1 MSASKSTYSRQALVQ
16 ALLKATPF
24 TGPATIYLSLHT
36 GAPGLTGANEVPSTN
51 AYARTA
57 IAFGAASAGAVASS
71 ALVTTPAPLPSNW
84 GTITYVGLWD
94 APTGGN
100 FLGSDVAT
108 SPIATSVGVP
118 IDFPA
123 GSVQWAET

>member
-36 GAPGLTGANEVPSTN
+36 AAPGLTGANEVTGN
-51 AYARTA
+51 AYARVA
-57 IAFGAASAGAVASS
+57 IAFGAASGGAVSSS
-71 ALVTTPAPLPSNW
+71 ALVTTPAPTPSNW
-84 GTITYVGLWD
+84 GTVTYFGLWD
-94 APTGGN
+94 SLSGGN
-100 FLGSDVAT
+100 YLGGDQLTNPV
-108 SPIATSVGVP
+108 ATSVGVP

-123 GSVQWAET
+123 ASVSWSET